1 MYNSRCTEIAA
12 AVGLSSQVKVTQYLR
27 GCPSE
32 KKSYAC
38 CFKVN
43 CNKLYINRKV
53 MNCRIP
59 KKSIHCIHR
68 AFVKKLQ
75 AGKQETTD
83 RHSTELIGYQMQPL
97 LQNDYTVSISKH
109 QSIKGCIIGY
119 LFTIDTQ
126 SFGIK

>member
-43 CNKLYINRKV
+43 CNNLYINRKV

-59 KKSIHCIHR
+59 KK
-68 AFVKKLQ
+68 V
-75 AGKQETTD
+75 
-83 RHSTELIGYQMQPL
+83 ST
-97 LQNDYTVSISKH
+97 V
-109 QSIKGCIIGY
+109 
-119 LFTIDTQ
+119 FTEPSLRSYRLVNRKRLNVIPPN
-126 SFGIK
+126 